1 MADPLDEQVLLKLK
15 SLGMIDNRRTDR
27 FIEEQ
32 VPGAMNTF
40 AVDLYKQQQQTKAGE
55 QLQQPGLEYEQYKFG
70 KSMSAPQLNVPK
82 AIGTVAYARGGEPAV
97 EQVGQA
103 FSDKTP
109 EDWIDKGK
117 RLAGEYLSTPIEKVG
132 KAIDW
137 TRANTAHA
145 YMAASDPNIDWAPG
159 SAARMDPSTPGV
171 DEEGVQK
178 WRDTSKTTGAGILK
192 GVSHELGRAI
202 AIPVT
207 GIGLA
212 AQAINPDVDMN
223 LKEAWEDAQG
233 FGKNLATSIVT
244 DPLPNLVSGGT
255 YGGAKQVAKQGTKM
269 ALKSGMSKSVA
280 KEIGE
285 QLAKESFEQAG
296 KFSAGK
302 ELKKLALS
310 KGIKEEAFNKVVG
323 EAGEFAGKKGFSIAG
338 QQVGNFETGKAIG
351 KARAF
356 LGDKLDS
363 TILKLNPA
371 QREAYLQ
378 NIARV
383 KTKLAGNVT
392 QRIDDALKALP
403 EEKIAE
409 MRANPKALEEYA
421 RGFDKMSSG
430 ATSKGSLSM
439 KIAINKELEAGNISK
454 ELADELKKDVSK
466 RFSNKKLLNLDGKL
480 VDAADTAH
488 KETVKYL
495 RQHTLF
501 GRGGYFVQNV
511 KSDVMLALMGKGAS
525 LRGAAAALT
534 KNPNKQLFKD
544 ITGEAVSS
552 SGLDKEMVDMGLAS
566 AVERSGSL
574 FAPSPQDINRQV
586 AAKVGGIGNKLRYA
600 DKTKL
605 AGNIVSGGAAVL
617 GEKVAGKWDH
627 FAKKAVYSEFRMK
640 GLSPREA
647 AQATSDIIF
656 NYADPGMFPGIQ
668 KAAKVLSPFIGW
680 GYKAATRIPKAAM
693 QSPGKVALLNK
704 IKTHTGADSQNAEY
718 DTPQYVKEKVSS
730 TNLPDA
736 GRRALNG
743 ILGAAGYGNIPEGM
757 GVKMTARGPVSD
769 VTSQVAGVGGIAV
782 GDSSPQSSPLLSL
795 YHAGVNKKDTFGQPT
810 DLKTEGL
817 KLVFGSNVATV
828 AGEVATRTGTDNA
841 FVYKDKEEAY
851 PKLAQAARTMGHL
864 TGERFVLSTP
874 NTGLTNL
881 EFSKDYQEGKSKLA
895 KAKNEAMDE
904 MVIKKLR
911 EAGMLP
917 PR

>member
-1 MADPLDEQVLLKLK
+1 MVDPLDEQVLLKLK
-15 SLGMIDNRRTDR
+15 SLGMLDTRRNTR

-32 VPGAMNTF
+32 VPGAMDTF
-40 AVDLYKQQQQTKAGE
+40 AVDLYKQQQQSKAGE
-55 QLQQPGLEYEQYKFG
+55 QLEQPGLEYEKYKFG

-82 AIGTVAYARGGEPAV
+82 AIGKVAYARGGEPAV
-97 EQVGQA
+97 EGVKEA
-103 FSDKTP
+103 LTSRTP

-159 SAARMDPSTPGV
+159 TAARMGPSAPGV
-171 DEEGVQK
+171 DEKSVEK
-178 WRDTSKTTGAGILK
+178 WRDTSPTMGAAALRG
-192 GVSHELGRAI
+192 GSNVLGTAI
-202 AIPVT
+202 AVPVT

-212 AQAINPDVDMN
+212 AQAINPDVDVN
-223 LKEAWEDAQG
+223 LKEAWEDARG
-233 FGKNLATSIVT
+233 FSKNLATSIIT
-244 DPLPNLVSGGT
+244 DPIPNLLSGGT
-255 YGGAKQVAKQGTKM
+255 AGGAKQLAQQGTKM
-269 ALKSGMSKSVA
+269 ALRSGMSKELA
-280 KEIGE
+280 KKVGQ
-285 QLAKESFEQAG
+285 QLAKEGFEQMG
-296 KFSAGK
+296 KFSAGQ

-310 KGIKEEAFNKVVG
+310 KGIKEEAFKKVVG

-351 KARAF
+351 KAREF
-356 LGDKLDS
+356 LGEKLDS

-383 KTKLAGNVT
+383 KTKLADNVT
-392 QRIDDALKALP
+392 KRIDDALNALP
-403 EEKIAE
+403 EEKLAE

-421 RGFDKMSSG
+421 RGFDKMAAG
-430 ATSKGSLSM
+430 AIPKGSLSM

-466 RFSNKKLLNLDGKL
+466 RFSNRRLLNLDGKA
-480 VDAADTAH
+480 VDAADAAH

-501 GRGGYFVQNV
+501 ARGGYHAQNI

-534 KNPNKQLFKD
+534 KSPDKQLFKD
-544 ITGEAVSS
+544 ITGEAISS
-552 SGLDKEMVDMGLAS
+552 SKLDKEMVDMGLAS
-566 AVERSGSL
+566 SVERSGSL

-586 AAKVGGIGNKLRYA
+586 AAKVGGIGNKLLYA

-605 AGNIVSGGAAVL
+605 AGNIVSGGAGYV
-617 GEKVAGKWDH
+617 GEKFAGKWDN

-656 NYADPGMFPGIQ
+656 NYADPGMFPGLQ
-668 KAAKVLSPFIGW
+668 KAAKVVSPFIGW
-680 GYKAATRIPKAAM
+680 GYKAATRVPKAMA

-704 IKTHTGADSQNAEY
+704 IKTHTGEDSQNAEY

-730 TNLPDA
+730 INLPDA
-736 GRRALNG
+736 GRRALNS
-743 ILGAAGYGNIPEGM
+743 ILGAAGYGTIPEGM
-757 GVKMTARGPVSD
+757 GVKMTARGPISD
-769 VTSQVAGVGGIAV
+769 ITSQVSGAGGLLT
-782 GDSSPQSSPLLSL
+782 GDVSPQSSPLLSL
-795 YHAGVNKKDTFGQPT
+795 GHAWANKKDTFGQPT

-817 KLVFGSNVATV
+817 KLLFGSNAATI
-828 AGEVATRTGTDNA
+828 AGELAFRKGIDNPL
-841 FVYKDKEEAY
+841 VYKDKEEAY
-851 PKLAQAARTMGHL
+851 PGLAQAARTLGAL

-881 EFSKDYQEGKSKLA
+881 EFSKEYKEGKEKLSKY
-895 KAKNEAMDE
+895 KNEATDE

-911 EAGMLP
+911 EAGLLP